1 MATCSSCKWF
11 SYEPHNGRS
20 TPYCGYHNNFSYAYA
35 DKFQCNA
42 YSPRGGSSNSSS
54 GDGCFL
60 TSACIKA
67 RNLPD
72 DCEELTIM
80 REFRNTYLN
89 ETETGKALI
98 KEYYEIAPGI
108 VEKIN
113 KQPDANSIYEHIYED
128 VLSCIKK
135 IKNNQYEDAVSIYR
149 SMVLRVDS
157 I

>member
-1 MATCSSCKWF
+1 M
-11 SYEPHNGRS
+11 
-20 TPYCGYHNNFSYAYA
+20 
-35 DKFQCNA
+35 
-42 YSPRGGSSNSSS
+42 
-54 GDGCFL
+54 